1 MCDLTGVIAVGML
14 WRKITL
20 CNTYDNTVIVHLFIE
35 CECNYQFAKWRN
47 FCYCSNRVCNL

>member
-35 CECNYQFAKWRN
+35 CECNYQFAK
-47 FCYCSNRVCNL
+47 